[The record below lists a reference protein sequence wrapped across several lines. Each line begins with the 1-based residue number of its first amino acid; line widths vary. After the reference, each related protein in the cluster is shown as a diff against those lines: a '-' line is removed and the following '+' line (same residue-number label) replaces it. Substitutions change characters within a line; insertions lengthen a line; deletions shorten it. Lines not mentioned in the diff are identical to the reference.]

1 MNHSIYHA
9 IGKKFTDGFG
19 LADLVLQELVNR
31 YNVKL
36 IAERKFKE
44 LVVGC
49 IFNMNECLRIR
60 LFACALGC
68 ASYSSFFNFSVSGT
82 EFFMKIY
89 ENMISSKTGVIF
101 DSSDPLDIELYPMS
115 RALEVVKSLFSRILS
130 VDKVTNLITAV
141 KKLAETD
148 LNHVNKDGVVRL
160 DLFVEVCMKVYEE
173 MQEAVE
179 QGCKIA
185 VEAIT
190 DLNYLTK
197 GEATVLI
204 RHLAPRKLHIIKN
217 MNFDSNNE
225 INSEDFQEACLHSG
239 ALTLESV
246 EKFFENMEQD
256 WKVILQEVQ
265 KAQEQL
271 QDFKSEEGLSEDE
284 LQMKLDDLNFAIR
297 GKRKQK
303 FLFLWHLMKAEIGYL
318 LTQAN

>member
-1 MNHSIYHA
+1 
-9 IGKKFTDGFG
+9 
-19 LADLVLQELVNR
+19 
-31 YNVKL
+31 
-36 IAERKFKE
+36 
-44 LVVGC
+44 
-49 IFNMNECLRIR
+49 
-60 LFACALGC
+60 
-68 ASYSSFFNFSVSGT
+68 
-82 EFFMKIY
+82 
-89 ENMISSKTGVIF
+89 
-101 DSSDPLDIELYPMS
+101 
-115 RALEVVKSLFSRILS
+115 
-130 VDKVTNLITAV
+130 
-141 KKLAETD
+141 
-148 LNHVNKDGVVRL
+148 
-160 DLFVEVCMKVYEE
+160 
-173 MQEAVE
+173 
-179 QGCKIA
+179 
-185 VEAIT
+185 
-190 DLNYLTK
+190 
-197 GEATVLI
+197 
-204 RHLAPRKLHIIKN
+204 